1 MELEVPRPDDEGA
14 PEDEATMPI
23 SIRKLDRLETT
34 LASNSQGT

>member
-1 MELEVPRPDDEGA
+1 MELEVPRPHDECA